1 MYPSRF
7 KSEPRRPSELASVSV
22 SEFLFRY
29 GEACPLGDMIRQSK
43 AGVSN
48 NFRAD
53 IVAYDENP
61 SQGVEPF
68 ADIRSSYDQREAWI
82 AKYNAEQIAAHEPT
96 TTLSP
101 TTGASVGDVGAA
113 SAPAAPAASAPAAAA
128 AAPAA
133 VAPAAAAPAAG
144 SGK

>member
-7 KSEPRRPSELASVSV
+7 KSEPRRLSELASVSV
-22 SEFLFRY
+22 SEFFSRY
-29 GEACPLGDMIRQSK
+29 GEACALGDMIRQSK

-53 IVAYDENP
+53 IVAYDKNP
-61 SQGVEPF
+61 SEGVEPF

-82 AKYNAEQIAAHEPT
+82 VKYNAEQMAAHEPT

-113 SAPAAPAASAPAAAA
+113 AAPAAPAA
-128 AAPAA
+128 A
-133 VAPAAAAPAAG
+133 VAPAAG
-144 SGK
+144 SGE

>member
-22 SEFLFRY
+22 SDFFFRY
-29 GEACPLGDMIRQSK
+29 GEACSLGDMIRQSK

-53 IVAYDENP
+53 IVAYDKNP
-61 SQGVEPF
+61 SEGVEPF
-68 ADIRSSYDQREAWI
+68 ADIRSSYDQREAWVV
-82 AKYNAEQIAAHEPT
+82 KYNAEQLAAHEPT

-113 SAPAAPAASAPAAAA
+113 AAVAPAAAA
-128 AAPAA
+128 A
-133 VAPAAAAPAAG
+133 AAAAPAAG
-144 SGK
+144 SGE

>member
-22 SEFLFRY
+22 SEFFSRY
-29 GEACPLGDMIRQSK
+29 GEACSLGDMIRQSK

-53 IVAYDENP
+53 IVAYDKSP
-61 SQGVEPF
+61 SEGVEPF

-82 AKYNAEQIAAHEPT
+82 VKFNAEQMAAHEPT

-101 TTGASVGDVGAA
+101 TTGASVGNVGA
-113 SAPAAPAASAPAAAA
+113 SVAPA
-128 AAPAA
+128 
-133 VAPAAAAPAAG
+133 VPAAAAPAAPAAG
-144 SGK
+144 SGE

>member
-22 SEFLFRY
+22 SELFFRY
-29 GEACPLGDMIRQSK
+29 GEAFPLGDMIRQSK
-43 AGVSN
+43 AGISN

-53 IVAYDENP
+53 IVAYDKNP
-61 SQGVEPF
+61 SEGVEPF

-82 AKYNAEQIAAHEPT
+82 VKYNAEQMAAHAPA

-113 SAPAAPAASAPAAAA
+113 SAPAAPAA
-128 AAPAA
+128 
-133 VAPAAAAPAAG
+133 AAAAPAAG
-144 SGK
+144 SGE

>member
-22 SEFLFRY
+22 SEFFFRY

-53 IVAYDENP
+53 IVAYDKNP
-61 SQGVEPF
+61 SEGVEPF

-82 AKYNAEQIAAHEPT
+82 VKFNAEQMAAHEPT

-113 SAPAAPAASAPAAAA
+113 AAPAASA
-128 AAPAA
+128 
-133 VAPAAAAPAAG
+133 AAAAPAAG
-144 SGK
+144 SGE

>member
-7 KSEPRRPSELASVSV
+7 KIELRRPSESASVPD
-22 SEFLFRY
+22 SEFFFRY

-53 IVAYDENP
+53 IVAYDKNP
-61 SQGVEPF
+61 SEAVEPF

-82 AKYNAEQIAAHEPT
+82 VKYNAEQMSAHKPA

-101 TTGASVGDVGAA
+101 TTGSSVGDVGSAA
-113 SAPAAPAASAPAAAA
+113 APAAAVVPAAPAA
-128 AAPAA
+128 
-133 VAPAAAAPAAG
+133 AAG
-144 SGK
+144 SGE